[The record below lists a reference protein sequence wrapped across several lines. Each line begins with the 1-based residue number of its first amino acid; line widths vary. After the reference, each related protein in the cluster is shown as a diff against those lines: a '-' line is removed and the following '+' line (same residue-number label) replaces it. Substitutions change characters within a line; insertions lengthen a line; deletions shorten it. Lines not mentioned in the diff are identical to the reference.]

1 MEIPSNDNPVS
12 RSIVTRRQW
21 RSDRGASGLQG
32 GLAQGAEN
40 SLGGL
45 KYTKYLGSI
54 VFFK

>member
-12 RSIVTRRQW
+12 RFIVTRRQW
-21 RSDRGASGLQG
+21 RSHRGASGLQG

-45 KYTKYLGSI
+45 KYTKLSGKHW
-54 VFFK
+54 FF